1 MIIIGVVMK
10 DPPPKDFQTI
20 ALQETNGY
28 QQQNFGEE
36 ETNFANFDQ
45 ASAQPPPPAQNANPF
60 KNQGGAQ
67 NNPFR
72 N

>member
-1 MIIIGVVMK
+1 MK

-28 QQQNFGEE
+28 PQQSSYGEE

-45 ASAQPPPPAQNANPF
+45 ASHTQPLPAAQNANPF
-60 KNQGGAQ
+60 KNQGAAQ